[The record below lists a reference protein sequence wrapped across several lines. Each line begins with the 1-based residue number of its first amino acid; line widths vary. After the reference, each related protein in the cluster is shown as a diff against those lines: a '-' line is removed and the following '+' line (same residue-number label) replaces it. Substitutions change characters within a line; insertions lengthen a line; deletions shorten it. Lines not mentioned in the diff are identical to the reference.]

1 MAMDNSHWTFVSV
14 GVMLPTSDGGTG
26 RQGGN
31 MSVRVAKYQDVRRQY
46 RRSTRLRVGLA
57 MGVVLIVGGTVSAP
71 VGDASASV
79 VKAHVSLFTAV
90 PSETD
95 ANGEFRGG
103 TLTLNVEVT
112 NAVSCTFSGN
122 NLPGL
127 PTTVDCSAGTASVQI
142 DVPYNFS
149 KRAKPIKIKVTARDA
164 AGGGGS
170 AGSTTQFRPPLPIT
184 GITKV
189 VGNGSSHC
197 ALAPPDTL
205 SSGGVYCWG
214 SNASG
219 QTGLASRTGLTLV
232 ARSVRGVNNV
242 GYLVNVTDI
251 VNTGPGYCALL
262 ADQSVVCWGDNTYG
276 QLGTGSLVG
285 PQNCGG
291 NIQCSTTPVHVDT
304 SPRLVGFPGVTY
316 VYDTTVSSIVGLGS
330 GGGACAVMVSG
341 RALCWGDNFYG
352 ELGRGPLFSGAA
364 CAPHDCSPSV
374 DYVLTGGTIAG
385 PVPLDHISQIV
396 SEPGDRNYCA
406 LLVWGYPFCWGNNE
420 TGQLG
425 TGSTDPTVN
434 LATNVVGVIGQD
446 HLYHVLQL
454 VGQHTQSLMDPH
466 NADAGLETFGYCA
479 RLQFGAIACWGDNTL
494 GQLGNGYAVGPD
506 TCNGYSCSRVP
517 VLVGAIGGGAALLSG
532 TTDLVSGPGGY
543 CAVLPSTSVACW
555 GANVAGSLG
564 VGNAH
569 PPQSCSPF
577 FCSDLPMAVQ
587 GVTKVT
593 DLASDGMTYCARVR
607 SGASLACWGDD
618 QAGQV
623 GSSASPPPEID
634 QPATVLGTGGS
645 GHLSGVTSVSNQ
657 VTGSFTS
664 SFCAVVT
671 GGGVDCWGIGFLGQ
685 VGDGGGV
692 QRNWPT
698 PVGWYSG

>member
-1 MAMDNSHWTFVSV
+1 
-14 GVMLPTSDGGTG
+14 
-26 RQGGN
+26 
-31 MSVRVAKYQDVRRQY
+31 MSVRAPQYRDVRRQY
-46 RRSTRLRVGLA
+46 RRSTRWLMGLV
-57 MGVVLIVGGTVSAP
+57 MGVVLIVAGTASAP
-71 VGDASASV
+71 VGDASAMV
-79 VKAHVSLFTAV
+79 PKAHVSLFTAV

-95 ANGEFRGG
+95 ANGVFRGG
-103 TLTLNVEVT
+103 TLTLNAEVT

-149 KRAKPIKIKVTARDA
+149 KRAKPIKIKVTARDT

-189 VGNGSSHC
+189 VGNGGSHC

-205 SSGGVYCWG
+205 SAGGVYCWG

-242 GYLVNVTDI
+242 GFLVNVTDI
-251 VNTGPGYCALL
+251 VNTGGGYCALL
-262 ADQSVVCWGDNTYG
+262 TDQSVVCWGDNTYG

-304 SPRLVGFPGVTY
+304 SPRVFLGVTY

-341 RALCWGDNFYG
+341 RALCWGDNMYG

-364 CAPHDCSPSV
+364 CGAPHDCSPSI
-374 DYVLTGGTIAG
+374 DYVLTDAD
-385 PVPLDHISQIV
+385 PLRSPPLPLDHISQIV
-396 SEPGDRNYCA
+396 SEPGDGNYCA
-406 LLVWGYPFCWGNNE
+406 LLVWGYPFCWGNNSH
-420 TGQLG
+420 GQLG
-425 TGSTDPTVN
+425 IGSTAPTVN

-446 HLYHVLQL
+446 HLYWVEQL
-454 VGQHTQSLMDPH
+454 VGQHTQSLTDPH
-466 NADAGLETFGYCA
+466 NVDAGLETFGYCA
-479 RLQFGAIACWGDNTL
+479 RLQFGAIACWGDNML

-506 TCNGYSCSRVP
+506 TCNGWSCSRVP
-517 VLVGAIGGGAALLSG
+517 VLVRAIGGGAALLNN

-555 GANVAGSLG
+555 GANVLGSLG
-564 VGNAH
+564 VWPAS
-569 PPQSCSPF
+569 PPQACAPF
-577 FCSDLPMAVQ
+577 FCSDLPMAVV

-593 DLASDGMTYCARVR
+593 DLASDGMTYCARVK
-607 SGASLACWGDD
+607 SGASLACWGND

-623 GSSASPPPEID
+623 GSSALPPSQID
-634 QPATVLGTGGS
+634 NPATVLGTGGS
-645 GHLSGVTSVSNQ
+645 GRLSGVASVSNQ
-657 VTGSFTS
+657 VTGLGYTS

-671 GGGVDCWGIGFLGQ
+671 GGGVDCWGIGSLGQ
-685 VGDGGGV
+685 IGDGGGV

-698 PVGWYSG
+698 PVGWYPG